1 MFLCMIPCAKPTPV
15 DGDEDDRGN
24 GTPNTKDAV
33 KGLTSQIKDLAL
45 KLSGKKIKAG
55 TPESIKYD
63 TVSEGGVPYG
73 YIGGGSASST
83 PALDYTN
90 PNQSPI
96 GNTTPGG
103 RQPQPPAGS
112 VAVVDMTGSNKWIIQ
127 MEPGVHITVVSL
139 PTGGNDLKRIRFCR
153 DMFDK
158 PRAQRLWAENYDR
171 IRELHNIQNLN
182 QHVFNT
188 PARSDDDENSGES
201 EQDIPMASMLNTD
214 STTGNFHAPA
224 GNMGYFHG
232 GISRANNPTDND
244 VDAEWVEQDDPGVL
258 ITVKRSANGTRQ
270 IRRIKF
276 SREIFDADAAK
287 DWWLRNR
294 VRVHAQYM

>member
-1 MFLCMIPCAKPTPV
+1 MFAYFVAVQDKMSFLAKMFLFMNPCAKPTPV
-15 DGDEDDRGN
+15 DGDEDDHGN
-24 GTPNTKDAV
+24 GTPNTKEAV
-33 KGLTSQIKDLAL
+33 KGLSLQIKDLAL
-45 KLSGKKIKAG
+45 KLSWKKIKAG
-55 TPESIKYD
+55 NPKSIKYD
-63 TVSEGGVPYG
+63 TVSEEGVPYG

-112 VAVVDMTGSNKWIIQ
+112 VAMVDVTGSNKWIAK
-127 MEPGVHITVVSL
+127 MEPGAHITVVSL

-171 IRELHNIQNLN
+171 IRELHNIHNLN

-188 PARSDDDENSGES
+188 PARSNDDEIKDLALKLSGKKIKGGTSES
-201 EQDIPMASMLNTD
+201 IKYDTVSEGGFHTATLVVEAQVQPLLWTTQTPINPQLVTPPLEGVNLN
-214 STTGNFHAPA
+214 HQL
-224 GNMGYFHG
+224 
-232 GISRANNPTDND
+232 
-244 VDAEWVEQDDPGVL
+244 VV
-258 ITVKRSANGTRQ
+258 
-270 IRRIKF
+270 
-276 SREIFDADAAK
+276 
-287 DWWLRNR
+287 
-294 VRVHAQYM
+294 

>member
-1 MFLCMIPCAKPTPV
+1 MF
-15 DGDEDDRGN
+15 
-24 GTPNTKDAV
+24 
-33 KGLTSQIKDLAL
+33 
-45 KLSGKKIKAG
+45 
-55 TPESIKYD
+55 Y
-63 TVSEGGVPYG
+63 
-73 YIGGGSASST
+73 
-83 PALDYTN
+83 
-90 PNQSPI
+90 
-96 GNTTPGG
+96 
-103 RQPQPPAGS
+103 
-112 VAVVDMTGSNKWIIQ
+112 
-127 MEPGVHITVVSL
+127 
-139 PTGGNDLKRIRFCR
+139 
-153 DMFDK
+153 K

-188 PARSDDDENSGES
+188 PARSDDDEIKDLALKLSGKKIKGGTSESINASSTPALDYTNPNQSPIGNTTPGGRQPQPPAGSVALVDMTGSNEWIAQMEPGVHITVVSLPTGGNDLKRIRFWELLNIQTLNQRVFITPARSHDNENSGES

-214 STTGNFHAPA
+214 STPGNFHAPA

-244 VDAEWVEQDDPGVL
+244 MDAEWVEQDDPGVS

>member
-1 MFLCMIPCAKPTPV
+1 MFLFMNLCAKPTPV

-24 GTPNTKDAV
+24 GTPNTKEAV

-55 TPESIKYD
+55 NPKSIKYD
-63 TVSEGGVPYG
+63 TVSEEVPYS
-73 YIGGGSASST
+73 YIGGGSASLT

-90 PNQSPI
+90 PNESPI

-112 VAVVDMTGSNKWIIQ
+112 VAMVDMTGSNKWIAK
-127 MEPGVHITVVSL
+127 MEPGAHITVVSL

-188 PARSDDDENSGES
+188 PARSDDDEIKDLALKLSGKKIKGGTSES
-201 EQDIPMASMLNTD
+201 INASSTPALDYTNPNQSPIGNT
-214 STTGNFHAPA
+214 TPGGRQPQPPA
-224 GNMGYFHG
+224 G
-232 GISRANNPTDND
+232 SVAL
-244 VDAEWVEQDDPGVL
+244 VDMTGSNEWIAQMEPGVH
-258 ITVKRSANGTRQ
+258 ITVVSLPTGGNDLKR
-270 IRRIKF
+270 IRF
-276 SREIFDADAAK
+276 
-287 DWWLRNR
+287 WY
-294 VRVHAQYM
+294 V

>member
-1 MFLCMIPCAKPTPV
+1 MVCINCM
-15 DGDEDDRGN
+15 
-24 GTPNTKDAV
+24 
-33 KGLTSQIKDLAL
+33 IKDLAL
-45 KLSGKKIKAG
+45 KLSGKKIKGG
-55 TPESIKYD
+55 TSESIN
-63 TVSEGGVPYG
+63 
-73 YIGGGSASST
+73 ASST

-112 VAVVDMTGSNKWIIQ
+112 VALVDMTGSNEWIAQ

-139 PTGGNDLKRIRFCR
+139 PTGGNDLKRIHFCR

-158 PRAQRLWAENYDR
+158 SRAQRWWAENCDM
-171 IRELHNIQNLN
+171 IRELLNIQTLN
-182 QHVFNT
+182 QRVFIT
-188 PARSDDDENSGES
+188 PARSDDNENSGES
-201 EQDIPMASMLNTD
+201 EQDIPMASMLNMD
-214 STTGNFHAPA
+214 STRGNFHAPA

-244 VDAEWVEQDDPGVL
+244 MDAEWVEQDDPGVS

-270 IRRIKF
+270 ICRIKF

-294 VRVHAQYM
+294 FEIMLSICEALLL

>member
-1 MFLCMIPCAKPTPV
+1 MLLSSTCMYSLPSTFSTSP
-15 DGDEDDRGN
+15 
-24 GTPNTKDAV
+24 AV
-33 KGLTSQIKDLAL
+33 KIKDLVL
-45 KLSGKKIKAG
+45 KLSGKKIKDG
-55 TPESIKYD
+55 NPKSIKYD
-63 TVSEGGVPYG
+63 TVSEEVTYG

-83 PALDYTN
+83 PALDYRN

-112 VAVVDMTGSNKWIIQ
+112 VVMVDMTGSNKWIAK
-127 MEPGVHITVVSL
+127 MEPDAHITVVSI
-139 PTGGNDLKRIRFCR
+139 PTGGNDLKRIRF
-153 DMFDK
+153 
-158 PRAQRLWAENYDR
+158 W
-171 IRELHNIQNLN
+171 IRELQNIQNLN

-201 EQDIPMASMLNTD
+201 EQDIPMASMLNMD
-214 STTGNFHAPA
+214 STSGNFHAPA

-232 GISRANNPTDND
+232 GISRANNPTDNEMD
-244 VDAEWVEQDDPGVL
+244 
-258 ITVKRSANGTRQ
+258 
-270 IRRIKF
+270 IKC